1 MRVKISILGVTFLIL
16 ICCYMNYSQRLVY
29 YADPPDALFDQMTA
43 VLQDLGYTIETEEK
57 TPDLLVSKDPYVI
70 AKREKYKAMI
80 TFRRRQAETEI
91 EIHVSQIGEKIK
103 TELLDKYRDEIA
115 DKFAELMKS

>member
-1 MRVKISILGVTFLIL
+1 
-16 ICCYMNYSQRLVY
+16 MNYSQRLVY
-29 YADPPDALFDQMTA
+29 YADPPDTLFDRMMA
-43 VLQDLGYTIETEEK
+43 ILQDLGYTIETEEK

-80 TFRRRQAETEI
+80 TFRRKLGETEI

-103 TELLDKYRDEIA
+103 TEVLDKHRDEIA
-115 DKFAELMKS
+115 AKFAELMKQ